1 MRMPKFATDDRLRES
16 QVEARL
22 VRDVHRAKGRCYKW
36 KSANNNGVADRICFF
51 PNRVIGIAECKRPG
65 EELSP
70 LQADTARVLAI
81 FGVRVWIIDSYEDVT
96 EFVRYHVELASL

>member
-1 MRMPKFATDDRLRES
+1 MPKFATDDRLRES

-36 KSANNNGVADRICFF
+36 KSANNNGVPDRICVFAH
-51 PNRVIGIAECKRPG
+51 RVIGVAECKRPG
-65 EELSP
+65 EPPTP
-70 LQADTARVLAI
+70 LQLEVHRELAAL
-81 FGVRVWIIDSYEDVT
+81 GVRVWIIDSYEAVA